1 MTNGMTRTGTRTNP
15 YGSEEKDGGA
25 GGRVQQEL
33 KQEVE
38 LQRVS
43 LGRTGQLSKGSR
55 FKTIMTSPGHERTGQ
70 TEKGAESL
78 SSRPPSLPPSCRQ
91 LTQTRPSVFP
101 GSQKPD

>member
-1 MTNGMTRTGTRTNP
+1 MTNGMTRSGTRTNP
-15 YGSEEKDGGA
+15 YGSEEKEGGA

-78 SSRPPSLPPSCRQ
+78 SSLPPS
-91 LTQTRPSVFP
+91 PPPAAS
-101 GSQKPD
+101 

>member
-1 MTNGMTRTGTRTNP
+1 MTNDMTRTGTRTNP
-15 YGSEEKDGGA
+15 YGSEEKEGGA

-38 LQRVS
+38 LQRGCRSRVR

-78 SSRPPSLPPSCRQ
+78 SSLPPAAS
-91 LTQTRPSVFP
+91 
-101 GSQKPD
+101 